1 MPNTKIVATLGPA
14 SETPETVR
22 RLLEAGVD
30 VFRLNASHGSNEFR
44 AQKIKLVRELAK
56 ELGVHTGILLD
67 LQGPKIRLGV
77 FEEGR
82 CKLQTGDQ
90 FTITT
95 QEVIGNQQIASTTYS
110 DFASDVKTG
119 DRILLNDGAVEL
131 RAMTNDGTAV
141 KCEVISGGP
150 IGDRKGINLPGVN
163 VSAPSLTKKDLADLH
178 FGIDHQ
184 VDFVALSFVRTAN
197 DILRLKFVLEER
209 EVKIPI
215 VAKIEKPQAVQ
226 NLDAILKEA
235 NGVMVARGDL
245 GIEVALEKV
254 PFIQK
259 NIIRKARAMNKFVI
273 TATQMLESMMENS
286 HPTRAEVSDVANAI
300 YDGTDAVMLSGETA
314 AGRFPVDAAAI
325 MRRIA
330 AEVEVNLKQRG
341 FRDLAM
347 NEDPTTSEIIADSAF
362 RAAKI
367 SGAKAIVVFSS
378 SGYIARCVAKYRPPV
393 PIYAFTPTEQTA
405 RQMSMIFGV
414 TSLVAEDVFSTDA
427 MINQLEVVLKEKH
440 YVSPGDRVVFTSGQP
455 IGVSG
460 STNMLMLHV
469 IT

>member
-44 AQKIKLVRELAK
+44 AKKIKLVRELAK

-95 QEVIGNQQIASTTYS
+95 QEIIGNQQIASTTYS

-178 FGIDHQ
+178 FGIDYQ

-314 AGRFPVDAAAI
+314 AGRYPVDAAAI

-427 MINQLEVVLKEKH
+427 MINQLEVVLKEKNF
-440 YVSPGDRVVFTSGQP
+440 VAPGDRVVFTSGQP

>member
-14 SETPETVR
+14 SQSPETVR
-22 RLLEAGVD
+22 QLLEAGVD
-30 VFRLNASHGSNEFR
+30 VFRLNASHGNNEFR
-44 AQKIKLVRELAK
+44 AQIIKHVREISAD
-56 ELGVHTGILLD
+56 LGIHTGILLD
-67 LQGPKIRLGV
+67 LQGPKIRLGI
-77 FEEGR
+77 FEESQCR
-82 CKLQTGDQ
+82 LKTGDP

-95 QEVIGNQQIASTTYS
+95 QEVTGNNVLASTTYS
-110 DFASDVKTG
+110 DFANDVKVG

-131 RAMTNDGTAV
+131 RAMSNDGTAV

-163 VSAPSLTKKDLADLH
+163 VSAPSLTKKDLTDLH
-178 FGIDHQ
+178 FGIDQQ
-184 VDFVALSFVRTAN
+184 VDFIALSFVRTAN

-209 EVKIPI
+209 EAKIPI

-226 NLDAILKEA
+226 NLDAILKETH
-235 NGVMVARGDL
+235 GVMVARGDL

-259 NIIRKARAMNKFVI
+259 NIIRKTRVMNKFVI
-273 TATQMLESMMENS
+273 TATQMLESMMENA

-314 AGRFPVDAAAI
+314 AGRYPVNAAAI

-330 AEVEVNLKQRG
+330 AEVEVSLKQRG

-347 NEDPTTSEIIADSAF
+347 NEDPTTSEIIAESAF

-378 SGYIARCVAKYRPPV
+378 SGYIARCVARYRPPV
-393 PIYAFTPTEQTA
+393 PIYAFTPSERSA
-405 RQMSMIFGV
+405 RQMALIFGV
-414 TSLVAEDVFSTDA
+414 TALVAEDVFSTDA
-427 MINQLEVVLKEKH
+427 MINQLEEVLKENNF
-440 YVSPGDRVVFTSGQP
+440 VETGDRVVFTSGQP

>member
-14 SETPETVR
+14 SQSPETVR
-22 RLLEAGVD
+22 QLLEAGVD
-30 VFRLNASHGSNEFR
+30 VFRLNASHGDNEFR
-44 AQKIKLVRELAK
+44 AQVIKQVREISAD
-56 ELGVHTGILLD
+56 LGIHTGILLD

-77 FEEGR
+77 FEGGQCR
-82 CKLQTGDQ
+82 LKTGDP

-95 QEVIGNQQIASTTYS
+95 QEMTGNSTIASTTYS
-110 DFASDVKTG
+110 DFANDVKVG

-131 RAMTNDGTAV
+131 RAMSNDGTAV
-141 KCEVISGGP
+141 RCEVISGGP

-163 VSAPSLTKKDLADLH
+163 VSAPSLTKKDLIDLH
-178 FGIDHQ
+178 FGIDQQ
-184 VDFVALSFVRTAN
+184 VDFIALSFVRTAN

-209 EVKIPI
+209 EAKIPI

-226 NLDAILKEA
+226 NLDAILKETH
-235 NGVMVARGDL
+235 GVMVARGDL

-259 NIIRKARAMNKFVI
+259 NIIRKTRVMNKFVI

-314 AGRFPVDAAAI
+314 AGRFPVNAAAI

-330 AEVEVNLKQRG
+330 AEVEVSLKQRG

-347 NEDPTTSEIIADSAF
+347 NEDPTTSEIIAESAF

-378 SGYIARCVAKYRPPV
+378 SGYIARCVARYRPPV
-393 PIYAFTPTEQTA
+393 PIFAFTPSEQSA
-405 RQMSMIFGV
+405 RQMALIFGV
-414 TSLVAEDVFSTDA
+414 TALVAEDVFSTDA
-427 MINQLEVVLKEKH
+427 MINQLEEVLKKNNFVE
-440 YVSPGDRVVFTSGQP
+440 VGDRVVFTSGQP